1 MSTILV
7 HTPATVSAP
16 RGAVWAGWLVSRLVD
31 GLRALSHHRQHQR
44 AESARVAEAAALRAY
59 AHDIAPGDPRFA
71 ADLYAA
77 ADRHE
82 ISK

>member
-7 HTPATVSAP
+7 HTPATVSSP
-16 RGAVWAGWLVSRLVD
+16 RGAVWAGWLASRLVD
-31 GLRALSHHRQHQR
+31 ALRSLSHRREAHR

-82 ISK
+82 ITS